1 MSMPK
6 MISLAFVFC
15 LSFSNMANAVTSEY
29 FCQDGIAEAGIF
41 LFACGLILV
50 FIPRFT
56 KLGIIYTLIGN
67 AIVITRILF
76 LKDIEVFVASL
87 KINQYIESLS
97 EDDLRLY
104 TGIVMIMA
112 MVIIGFVL
120 KLLKLLWRLFWRLF
134 GFYKNEEEL
143 KVSKEKQQRKIE
155 KKFLKGFSVAVSEK
169 SSLKNLDRKE
179 IELDLNKISS
189 VIESDDKRG

>member
-6 MISLAFVFC
+6 MISLAFVIS
-15 LSFSNMANAVTSEY
+15 LIFSSMANAVTSEY
-29 FCQDGIAEAGIF
+29 FCQDGVAEAGIF
-41 LFACGLILV
+41 LFACGLILI
-50 FIPRFT
+50 FIPRLT

-67 AIVITRILF
+67 AIVIIRILF
-76 LKDIEVFVASL
+76 LKDIEAFVASL

-112 MVIIGFVL
+112 MVIIGLVL

-155 KKFLKGFSVAVSEK
+155 KKFLKGFSIAVSEK